1 MSYVLP
7 TTGNKITISSPADTI
22 ASGSVTISLIVKN
35 AASFSGSAYDMDVTN
50 IGSIEVDFNYIE
62 EIGDIN
68 DFKVNLPRIEL
79 EMLDSIKL
87 SSGSTR
93 ESLIDLISSL
103 TGDDVIII
111 KVDLNSAS
119 DYYYATRDNC
129 EFSFTKRSVKM
140 SGVHPIKFGLLPLD
154 STWGNTYFSGKYVL
168 LDNLYFDANLDPIYV
183 DTVLP
188 RDLIEGYLSQ
198 LGTNVNVQYQ
208 STIYPYS
215 YNDLPSDNT
224 ATLMPS
230 DYAAGNYAS
239 QTFDSAPTD
248 FEVATERVK
257 QYALSECAIIGN
269 VLGYAFY
276 VPRFDK
282 SANNESVL
290 TSDDFESLDLD
301 IKFKNV
307 RFYDFLSEHTNT
319 DNVTTN
325 TGTAPEV
332 INSLGDVDITVYY
345 PKPTYQESADYDQ
358 GVDRFVRAGSIYNYP
373 AGFADDLEI
382 AFKKIFRISDS
393 LSSIDAGSYIS
404 GTILGIDK
412 LKPYEYFSV
421 GSGVHPLVDNKD
433 FRPAYLKYNLL
444 DDTIE
449 FEAYEF

>member
-7 TTGNKITISSPADTI
+7 TNLNKVTITSPLDTI
-22 ASGSVTISLIVKN
+22 ASGDVSISIIVKN
-35 AASFSGSAYDMDVTN
+35 SASFSGSNYLMDIKG
-50 IGSIEVDFNYIE
+50 IGSIEIDFNYIE
-62 EIGDIN
+62 DIGSIN
-68 DFKVNLPRIEL
+68 DFKVNVPRMDMEI
-79 EMLDSIKL
+79 LDSIKL

-93 ESLIDLISSL
+93 ESLINLISKLS
-103 TGDDVIII
+103 GDDIIII
-111 KVDLNSAS
+111 KVTLNLKS

-129 EFSFTKRSVKM
+129 EFSFSKRSV
-140 SGVHPIKFGLLPLD
+140 SLSAFHPIKFGLPPLD
-154 STWGNTYFSGKYVL
+154 AVWGSTYFSGKYVS
-168 LDNLYFDANLDPIYV
+168 LDNSYFDANLNPIYV

-188 RDLIEGYLSQ
+188 RDLIEGYLTQ
-198 LGTNVNVQYQ
+198 LGSNVDVQYH

-215 YNDLPSDNT
+215 YSDLPPDNT
-224 ATLMPS
+224 PTLMPC
-230 DYAAGNYAS
+230 DYSANYDPS
-239 QTFDSAPTD
+239 SFDSAPTD

-257 QYALSECAIIGN
+257 EYALSECAIIGN
-269 VLGYAFY
+269 VMGYAFY

-307 RFYDFLSEHTNT
+307 RYYDFLSEHT
-319 DNVTTN
+319 DLSNVTTN
-325 TGTAPEV
+325 TAGSPEI
-332 INSLGDVDITVYY
+332 INFLGDVDINVYY
-345 PKPTYQESADYDQ
+345 PKPTFQESSDYDQ
-358 GVDRFVRAGSIYNYP
+358 GVDRFVRAGSIYSYP
-373 AGFADDLEI
+373 AGFPDNLEI

-393 LSSIDAGSYIS
+393 SNNVDAGSYIS

-433 FRPAYLKYNLL
+433 FRPSYLKYNLIN
-444 DDTIE
+444 DTIE